1 MRYQILFALVII
13 AALLIVG
20 RMEMQDDQASEEEY
34 CRMVGI
40 YKKSS
45 GAYGWPD
52 YKGNAKEVCSEQR

>member
-1 MRYQILFALVII
+1 MRYQILFAAVII
-13 AALLIVG
+13 IGLLIVG
-20 RMEMQDDQASEEEY
+20 RMEMHDDQASEEEY

-40 YKKSS
+40 YKKSN